1 MKRKLFLL
9 SVLVL
14 AFLAAGCTRV
24 IDLTDEESK
33 MIAEYAGGLLLKYDR
48 NIDSKYEDGL
58 SEADAASLTTT
69 EEPTTEQPSTEQPVT
84 ATKTDAAT
92 EEEPSTDN
100 VIVLPETS
108 EEDVSG
114 IVSDV
119 DTSYNIAELLGEDN
133 VNIKYSYY
141 MVLDTYPS
149 YDKDGVYIEI
159 EAPNG
164 YKLLVLKFEMEN
176 KTNASQYIDLY
187 SKDVKYNIIL
197 NNSKSAK
204 QMFTILLDDMYTYQD
219 NLAESS
225 REELVLIYQISEGM
239 TDNIEDLKLKINY
252 NGEEKVMQLQ

>member
-14 AFLAAGCTRV
+14 SFFSAGCTRV

-48 NIDSKYEDGL
+48 NFGSKYEDGL
-58 SEADAASLTTT
+58 SEADASSLTAT
-69 EEPTTEQPSTEQPVT
+69 EEPTTEQSATEQVT
-84 ATKTDAAT
+84 ATDTDAAT
-92 EEEPSTDN
+92 EEEPATDN
-100 VIVLPETS
+100 VTVLPETS

-119 DTSYNIAELLGEDN
+119 DTSFNIAEFLGEDN

-159 EAPNG
+159 EAPSG

-176 KTNASQYIDLY
+176 KTNDSQYIDLY

-219 NLAESS
+219 NLEESS
-225 REELVLIYQISEGM
+225 REELVLIYQISEGL